1 MTAPILSAGDDAL
14 AGRPR
19 KRESVLTALR
29 IYREPRILAIFF
41 MGFASGLPLALT
53 GATLTYWLSEAGVSR
68 TSIGVFALVTF
79 SYSYKF
85 LWAPVIDRIPIPLLT
100 RLLGRR
106 RSWALLI
113 QALLMAAIFLLGRS
127 DPRADLA
134 AMALLA
140 VIVAFLAASQ
150 DIVIDA
156 YRIELLKPEEQG
168 AGAAATQWGYRLGML
183 ASGAGAFYL
192 AALGEWSLAYTVM
205 ALLVAVGMATILLT
219 PEPEVILPR
228 VRPGESWLATLLVRP
243 FSDFIERC
251 GGTLDQ
257 RRSPAARVVGFLW
270 SGRIAFAILAFI
282 VLYKLGEALAGFMAS
297 PLYQQLG
304 FTKVEVANI
313 AKIFG
318 VIATL
323 AGVASGGVVV
333 ARFGIMTGLLVGG
346 VLQML
351 SNLMYVAQVLAGHDN
366 AMLAI
371 SIFTENFTNGMGSA
385 AFVAYLS
392 SLCSTAFTA
401 TQYALFSSLTALPRS
416 FLSAPSGWLV
426 DRLDWIPF
434 FLLTTVICVPGLLV
448 LLWLMRRPALSPLS
462 KPVAT

>member
-1 MTAPILSAGDDAL
+1 
-14 AGRPR
+14 
-19 KRESVLTALR
+19 
-29 IYREPRILAIFF
+29 
-41 MGFASGLPLALT
+41 MGFASGLPLGLT

-68 TSIGVFALVTF
+68 TSIGLFALVGL

-100 RLLGRR
+100 RSLGRR
-106 RSWALLI
+106 RSWGLVI
-113 QALLMAAIFLLGRS
+113 EALLMAAIFLLGRS
-127 DPRADLA
+127 DPKADLA

-140 VIVAFLAASQ
+140 VVVAFLSASQ

-156 YRIELLKPEEQG
+156 YRIELLKPDEQG

-192 AALGEWSLAYTVM
+192 AAFGDWRLAYMVM
-205 ALLVAVGMATILLT
+205 ALLIAVGMATILLT
-219 PEPEVILPR
+219 PEPAVILPR
-228 VRPGESWLATLLVRP
+228 IRPGEKWLATLLVRP

-251 GGTLDQ
+251 GGTLDE
-257 RRSPAARVVGFLW
+257 RRSFAARTAAFLW
-270 SGRIAFAILAFI
+270 SGRGAFVILGFI
-282 VLYKLGEALAGFMAS
+282 VLYKLGEAMAGFMAS

-304 FTKVEVANI
+304 FTKIEVANI

-318 VIATL
+318 VAATL
-323 AGVASGGVVV
+323 AGVAGGGVVV

-351 SNLMYVAQVLAGHDN
+351 SNLMYVAQVLVGHDTT
-366 AMLAI
+366 MLAV

-392 SLCSTAFTA
+392 SLCSVAFTA

-426 DRLDWIPF
+426 DRIDWIPF
-434 FLLTTVICVPGLLV
+434 FLLTTAAALPGLLV
-448 LLWLMRRPALSPLS
+448 LLWLMRRPGPSPLADPAIRS
-462 KPVAT
+462 A